1 MTTRYFGPP
10 LLAGLVI
17 LTGCQQGAPLLDREG
32 YYTWVDA
39 SGQLQSTRVPREQNK
54 NPEDKSEQSEE
65 AKAADSTGTRGEARA
80 SKESP
85 EPATT
90 EASGSAATSAGDG
103 TPRDEFN
110 MENFPDGNALEAA
123 GFVRPGDPMPY
134 YTWQDAQGQIRASYY
149 RPDMRSDVEKGLI
162 REPVTLTPAS
172 VYQRPEDATKTP
184 SPAQGQWA
192 RAEPDEPEAFAV
204 LGIAPAGETL
214 FDKWRRSCC
223 DNLPVS
229 DVVPWSSGR
238 EFQVDLAPEG
248 GQYDFTSGGSS
259 YRLVLL
265 PAESSSDSFVMRL
278 RSYATDG
285 LFVPSLAFLDSNMT
299 PLRLVTD
306 MVTSFTP
313 ESWARQG
320 YTEAFVPVFPQR
332 GERWLL
338 IFTRAEDLA
347 GQTVFETRRGPQ
359 ALTHRQHGLI
369 SITEIEP

>member
-1 MTTRYFGPP
+1 M
-10 LLAGLVI
+10 AGLVI
-17 LTGCQQGAPLLDREG
+17 LTGCQQGAPLLDRDG

-39 SGQLQSTRVPREQNK
+39 SGQVQSTRVPRERNK
-54 NPEDKSEQSEE
+54 DAEDKSDQSKAKKE
-65 AKAADSTGTRGEARA
+65 AAPTATPGESTA
-80 SKESP
+80 SNESS
-85 EPATT
+85 ERVNT
-90 EASGSAATSAGDG
+90 EAAGSVDPPVGDG
-103 TPRDEFN
+103 SPGDEFN
-110 MENFPDGNALEAA
+110 LQNFPDGNALEAA

-149 RPDMRSDVEKGLI
+149 RPDMRSDVEKGVI

-172 VYQRPEDATKTP
+172 VYQRIGDADKAA
-184 SPAQGQWA
+184 SPAQGQGP

-214 FDKWRRSCC
+214 FDQWSRSCC
-223 DNLPVS
+223 ENLPVS
-229 DVVPWSSGR
+229 EVVPWSSGR

-248 GQYDFTSGGSS
+248 RQYEFASGTSR

-265 PAESSSDSFVMRL
+265 PEEPGSGSFVMRL

-285 LFVPSLAFLDSNMT
+285 LFVPSLAFLDSNRT
-299 PLRLVTD
+299 LLRLVTD

-320 YTEAFVPVFPQR
+320 YTEAFVPVFPRR

-347 GQTVFETRRGPQ
+347 DQTVIETRRGPQ
-359 ALTHRQHGLI
+359 ALIHRQHGLI